1 MTFDQAMDKLE
12 GILNNLEANRETMNP
27 DEVEEQ
33 LNEAEGLRDYCKELL
48 RQEKEELIRTA
59 KENGISLEEIGLSED
74 DEDDSEYEYSDDDD
88 DEDYEDEDD
97 ENTDNK

>member
-27 DEVEEQ
+27 DEVEDQ
-33 LNEAEGLRDYCKELL
+33 LSEAEELRDYCKELL
-48 RQEKEELIRTA
+48 KQEKEELIRTA

-74 DEDDSEYEYSDDDD
+74 DDDEDSEY
-88 DEDYEDEDD
+88 DYEDEDED
-97 ENTDNK
+97 EEDNK

>member
-12 GILNNLEANRETMNP
+12 KILNNLEANRETMNP

-33 LNEAEGLRDYCKELL
+33 LNKAEELRDYCKDLL

-59 KENGISLEEIGLSED
+59 KENGISLDEIGLSED
-74 DEDDSEYEYSDDDD
+74 DEYESEYESEYEY
-88 DEDYEDEDD
+88 EEDEDEEED
-97 ENTDNK
+97 KGNM